1 MKEIFKEVEKIY
13 SSKHLL
19 VVGDVMLD
27 KYIWGTTDRISPEA
41 PVPVVHIENVDY
53 HAGGAANVARNISGL
68 GGRVSLVGLIG
79 NDSTGSTL
87 KTILAADD
95 LSDHYLVSDPRRIT
109 TVKTRIIAQG
119 QHVVRL
125 DDEDDALASADTT
138 AALKE
143 IMTPLLGEVDG
154 ILLQDYNKGVLS
166 AELISWVIA
175 RANEGFTPVYVD
187 PKKHYFSSYQGARL
201 FKPNYAEY
209 LSVIRTG
216 ADLET
221 AGEAYR
227 KENEFDVLLITRG
240 ADGMSLFQDGN
251 YIRIPTRARSVHDVS
266 GAGDTVIAAFALN
279 DVCGLEPTDSAMLA
293 NLAAGKVCEA
303 VGVVPVTSHSLM
315 EIVDHYQE

>member
-138 AALKE
+138 AAIKE

-166 AELISWVIA
+166 AELISWIIA
-175 RANEGFTPVYVD
+175 RANEDCTPVYVD
-187 PKKHYFSSYQGARL
+187 PKKHHFSSYQGARL
-201 FKPNYAEY
+201 FKPNYTEY

-216 ADLET
+216 VDLET

-227 KENEFDVLLITRG
+227 KENEFEVLLITRG

-251 YIRIPTRARSVHDVS
+251 YIRISTRARSVHDVS
-266 GAGDTVIAAFALN
+266 GAGDTVIATFALN

>member
-41 PVPVVHIENVDY
+41 PVPVVHIENVNY
-53 HAGGAANVARNISGL
+53 HAGRAANVARNISGL

-138 AALKE
+138 AAIKE

-175 RANEGFTPVYVD
+175 RANEGCTPVYVD
-187 PKKHYFSSYQGARL
+187 PKKHHFSSYQGARL
-201 FKPNYAEY
+201 FKPNYTEY

-216 ADLET
+216 VDLET

-227 KENEFDVLLITRG
+227 KENEFEVLLITRG
-240 ADGMSLFQDGN
+240 ADGMFLFQDGN

-303 VGVVPVTSHSLM
+303 IGVVPVTSHSLM

>member
-1 MKEIFKEVEKIY
+1 MKDIFKEVEKIY

-41 PVPVVHIENVDY
+41 PVPVVHIKNVDY

-79 NDSTGSTL
+79 NDPTGSTL

-125 DDEDDALASADTT
+125 DDEDNAMASVDTT

-175 RANEGFTPVYVD
+175 RANENFIPVYVD
-187 PKKHYFSSYQGARL
+187 PKNNHFSSYRGARL

-209 LSVIRTG
+209 LSVTRTG

-227 KENEFDVLLITRG
+227 KENEFEVLLITRG
-240 ADGMSLFQDGN
+240 ADGMSLFHNGN

-279 DVCGLEPTDSAMLA
+279 DVCGLEPTNSAMLA

>member
-19 VVGDVMLD
+19 GVGDVMLD

-68 GGRVSLVGLIG
+68 GCRVSLVGLIG

-125 DDEDDALASADTT
+125 DDEDDALASAGTI
-138 AALKE
+138 AAIKE

-175 RANEGFTPVYVD
+175 RANEGCTPVYVD
-187 PKKHYFSSYQGARL
+187 PKKHHFSSYQGARL
-201 FKPNYAEY
+201 FKPNYTEY

-216 ADLET
+216 VDLET

-227 KENEFDVLLITRG
+227 NENEFEVLLITRG
-240 ADGMSLFQDGN
+240 ADGMFLFQDGN

-315 EIVDHYQE
+315 EIVDYYQE